1 MRVNIDWLRD
11 WVEFDLEPS
20 ALAEKLTTAGLE
32 VEAVLPVAA
41 EFGNVVIAEIVSCE
55 AHPDADRLRVC
66 EVHDGQANTT
76 VVCGAPNAREGLKA
90 AYARVGAV
98 LPEGRQ
104 IEAASIRGVD
114 SAGMLC
120 SAAELGLGDDVGG
133 IIELPADAPLGAQ
146 LRDYLS
152 LDDHILDIDLTPNRG
167 DCFSVTGVA
176 REIAAAQRISMPP
189 PEVAPVTPVNDETF
203 DVRLDAGEGCARFAG
218 RVIRNVATNIASPI
232 WLVERLRRAGLRAI
246 HPVVDV
252 TNYVMLE
259 LGQPL
264 HGYDLGKL
272 DGEILVRHAKAGE
285 KLTMLDAREIELGED
300 LVVIS
305 DRSGAIGLAGIMGGL
320 STAVDDDTV
329 DVFLEAAY
337 FPSAAISGRARRFGL
352 HTDASMRFERG
363 VDPLHQTRAIER
375 ATALLLE
382 IAGGEPGPV
391 TEVVAAQGLPTV
403 EPITLRGERL
413 GAVLGQALPPQVVET
428 SLELL
433 GMSVTASG
441 GNAWQVTPPSFR
453 FDVRIEEDLIEEVA
467 RLVGYD
473 NIPAAPEFGVNKLGS
488 AIEDEIDEEALADI
502 LVARG
507 YSEIISYSFIDAAF
521 SELVNPGAPLERLA
535 NPISSDLS
543 VLRRSLWPGLL
554 SAAAQNLSRQQ
565 ERLRLFEIG
574 PQFEAGAEG
583 TTENTVL
590 AGLACGARWPEHWN
604 LPSDDVDFFDV
615 KSDIEAL
622 AELGGRRSELCFRQV
637 EHPALRPGRTAR
649 VELGGTEAGWLGEL
663 HPTVQRALDLKKTPI
678 LFALKLDSI
687 TSALL
692 PTYRVYSKFP
702 SLRRDLAVVVADDV
716 EAETIV
722 ACVRDSAGANLQ
734 NVKVFDVYRG
744 PGIDS
749 SRKSIGLGLILQ
761 DSYRTLTDEDADRT
775 VAAVVEHLNSEL
787 GATIRN

>member
-1 MRVNIDWLRD
+1 MRVSIHWLRD
-11 WVEFDLEPS
+11 WVEFDLEPD

-32 VEAVLPVAA
+32 VDAVSPVAGQ
-41 EFGNVVIAEIVSCE
+41 FDNVVVAEIVSCE
-55 AHPDADRLRVC
+55 AHPDADRLQVC
-66 EVHDGQANTT
+66 EVYDGQASSV
-76 VVCGAPNAREGLKA
+76 VVCGAPNAREGLKTA
-90 AYARVGAV
+90 HAQVGAV
-98 LPEGRQ
+98 LAEERE
-104 IEAASIRGVD
+104 IKAASIRGVE

-120 SAAELGLGDDVGG
+120 SVEELGLGDDAAG
-133 IIELPADAPLGAQ
+133 IIELPGDAPVGAA

-152 LDDHILDIDLTPNRG
+152 LDDQVLDIDLTPNRG

-176 REIAAAQRISMPP
+176 REIAAAQGAGMPM
-189 PEVAPVTPVNDETF
+189 PEVAPVEPLNDETF
-203 DVRLDAGEGCARFAG
+203 DVRLDAGDGCGRFAG
-218 RVIRNVATNIASPI
+218 RVIRNIATDVASPI
-232 WLVERLRRAGLRAI
+232 WLAERLRRAGLRAI

-272 DGEILVRHAKAGE
+272 DGEILVRHAHADE
-285 KLTMLDAREIELGED
+285 QLTLLDGREIELDED

-305 DRSGAIGLAGIMGGL
+305 DRSGAVGLAGIMGGL
-320 STAVDDDTV
+320 STAVDESTV
-329 DVFLEAAY
+329 DVFLEAAF
-337 FPSAAISGRARRFGL
+337 FPPAAVSGRARRFGL

-363 VDPLHQTRAIER
+363 VDPLQQSRAIER
-375 ATALLLE
+375 ATTLLME

-391 TEVVAAQGLPTV
+391 VEVVAADALPSV

-413 GAVLGQALPPQVVET
+413 GAVLGQALPPQTVEN

-433 GMSVTASG
+433 GMSVTAKG

-453 FDVRIEEDLIEEVA
+453 FDLSIEEDLIEEVA

-473 NIPAAPEFGVNKLGS
+473 NIPAAPEFGISKLGT
-488 AIEDEIDEEALADI
+488 AREDRVDEDALSDL

-507 YSEIISYSFIDAAF
+507 YSEIISYTFIDAALG
-521 SELVNPGAPLERLA
+521 ELVNPGVPPERLA

-543 VLRRSLWPGLL
+543 VMRRSLWPGLL

-565 ERLRLFEIG
+565 ERLRLFEVG
-574 PQFEAGAEG
+574 PQFETGAEG
-583 TTENTVL
+583 TTETVVL
-590 AGLACGARWPEHWN
+590 AGLACGTRWPEHWD
-604 LPSDDVDFFDV
+604 LTSDEVDFFDV
-615 KSDIEAL
+615 KSDVEAL
-622 AELGGRRSELCFRQV
+622 VDLGGRRSVLKFRAA
-637 EHPALRPGRTAR
+637 EHPALRPGRAAR

-663 HPTVQRALDLKKTPI
+663 HPAAQRVLDLKKTPI
-678 LFALKLDSI
+678 LFALRLDCMMAAKLPAYQS
-687 TSALL
+687 
-692 PTYRVYSKFP
+692 YSRFP
-702 SLRRDLAVVVADDV
+702 NLRRDLAVVVANDV
-716 EAETIV
+716 EAENVV
-722 ACVRDSAGANLQ
+722 ACVRDAAGSNLQ
-734 NVKVFDVYRG
+734 NVNVFDLYRG

-775 VAAVVEHLNSEL
+775 VAAVVEHLEREL

>member
-11 WVEFDLEPS
+11 WVEFDLEPT
-20 ALAEKLTTAGLE
+20 ALAEKLTRAGLE
-32 VEAVLPVAA
+32 VDAVLPVAA
-41 EFGNVVIAEIVSCE
+41 QFSDVVIAEIVSCKP
-55 AHPDADRLRVC
+55 HPDADRLRIC
-66 EVHDGQANTT
+66 EVRDHQVSTT
-76 VVCGAPNAREGLKA
+76 VVCGAPNARAGLKT
-90 AYARVGAV
+90 AYAKVGAV
-98 LPEGRQ
+98 LPEERQ
-104 IEAASIRGVD
+104 IEAASIRGIE

-120 SAAELGLGDDVGG
+120 SATELGLGDDAAG
-133 IIELPADAPLGAQ
+133 IIELPNDAPLGAK

-167 DCFSVTGVA
+167 DCFSVTGIA
-176 REIAAAQRISMPP
+176 REIAAAQRIGMPTP
-189 PEVAPVTPVNDETF
+189 QVEPVTPAIQETF

-218 RVIRNVATNIASPI
+218 RVIRNVTTNVASPI
-232 WLVERLRRAGLRAI
+232 WLAERLRRAGLRAI

-272 DGEILVRHAKAGE
+272 DGEIVVRHAKAGE
-285 KLTMLDAREIELGED
+285 KLTLLDAREIELDED

-305 DRSGAIGLAGIMGGL
+305 DRSGAIGLAGIMGGQ
-320 STAVDDDTV
+320 STAVDADTA

-337 FPSAAISGRARRFGL
+337 FPPPAVSGRARRFGL

-375 ATALLLE
+375 ATALLME

-391 TEVVAAQGLPTV
+391 IEVVAAQGLPMI

-413 GAVLGQALPPQVVET
+413 GAVLGQAVPPQTVET

-433 GMSVTASG
+433 GMGVTANG

-453 FDVRIEEDLIEEVA
+453 FDLRIEEDLIEEVA

-473 NIPAAPEFGVNKLGS
+473 NIPASPEFGVSKLGS
-488 AIEDEIDEEALADI
+488 ASEDVVEEEALADL
-502 LVARG
+502 LVSRG
-507 YSEIISYSFIDAAF
+507 YSEIISYSFIDAALG
-521 SELVNPGAPLERLA
+521 ELVNPGAPPERLA

-543 VLRRSLWPGLL
+543 VMRRSLWPGLL

-565 ERLRLFEIG
+565 ERLRLFEVG
-574 PQFEAGAEG
+574 PQFETGAQG
-583 TTENTVL
+583 TTERMVV
-590 AGLACGARWPEHWN
+590 AGLACGSRWPEHWD
-604 LPSDDVDFFDV
+604 LSSDDIDFFDV
-615 KSDIEAL
+615 KGDIEAL
-622 AELGGRRSELCFRQV
+622 VELGGRRSALRFHLD
-637 EHPALRPGRTAR
+637 EHPVLRPGRTAR
-649 VELGGTEAGWLGEL
+649 VELGGAEAGWLGEL
-663 HPTVQRALDLKKTPI
+663 HPAAQRALDLKKTPI
-678 LFALKLDSI
+678 LFALRLDCL
-687 TSALL
+687 TTALL
-692 PTYRVYSKFP
+692 PAYRAYSRFP
-702 SLRRDLAVVVADDV
+702 NLRRDLAVVVENDV
-716 EAETIV
+716 EVEAVV
-722 ACVRDSAGANLQ
+722 ACVRDAAGANLQ
-734 NVKVFDVYRG
+734 NVNLFDLYRG

-761 DSYRTLTDEDADRT
+761 DSYRTLTDEDADRM
-775 VAAVVEHLNSEL
+775 VAAVIEHLDSEL